1 MTPHFYQKKKMN
13 EAQSDR
19 HKGAKQ
25 GAAIVGVLHDLQ
37 RKNNLPADG
46 GMETL
51 PGGTAKDTGLE
62 VPTLGGQV
70 DPEDGSGTPHIP
82 G

>member
-25 GAAIVGVLHDLQ
+25 GAAIVEYMR
-37 RKNNLPADG
+37 RK
-46 GMETL
+46 E
-51 PGGTAKDTGLE
+51 
-62 VPTLGGQV
+62 
-70 DPEDGSGTPHIP
+70 
-82 G
+82 